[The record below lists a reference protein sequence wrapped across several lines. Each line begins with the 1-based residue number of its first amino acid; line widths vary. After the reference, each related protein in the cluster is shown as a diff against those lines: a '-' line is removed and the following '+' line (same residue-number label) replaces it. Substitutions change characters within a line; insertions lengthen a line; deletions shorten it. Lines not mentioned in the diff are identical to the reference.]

1 MVNQCQGLSQS
12 FGNIN
17 SMEALMQNMAENAIP
32 EGVINMTVDLYDE
45 FLSGRRKLMAETIKT
60 FYKNL

>member
-1 MVNQCQGLSQS
+1 
-12 FGNIN
+12 
-17 SMEALMQNMAENAIP
+17 MQNMAENAIP